1 MSLAPLNDNAWER
14 SLGDVLTVV
23 NPIESLLQLSKQEKI
38 KKYVRKKIFLLNAT
52 QYYSLIN
59 ILRFNIFEKNTM
71 PCI

>member
-38 KKYVRKKIFLLNAT
+38 KKYVRKKIFLLNIT
-52 QYYSLIN
+52 
-59 ILRFNIFEKNTM
+59 
-71 PCI
+71 

>member
-52 QYYSLIN
+52 QIIQYCKVFYLILN
-59 ILRFNIFEKNTM
+59 LSSPR
-71 PCI
+71 